1 MLELNRLTTLS
12 GFGGAHHNI
21 SYLYRP
27 TQTEQLHQLF
37 ETAHQHGL
45 TVGLRGAGRSYG
57 DAALN
62 AGQIVLDLQRMNLI
76 LAWDPDKGIIKAQPG
91 VTIQQLWQ
99 YTLEDGWWPAVV
111 PGTMAPTLGG
121 CLAMNVHGKNNY
133 QQGTFGEHILEFT
146 ALLPTGDEVTCS
158 PSQSSDLFYSIIGG
172 LGVLAVVTSITLQLK
187 RIYSGDLWVEAWT
200 APTLEGMIDELESR
214 VDSDDYLVGWL
225 DGLARGK
232 GLGRGQM
239 HAANDLAPDE
249 DSNPHSTLRFEH
261 QNLPDTMMGLVPT
274 SILWRLMA
282 PWMNNPGTLAVNAG
296 KYHASRL
303 LGNHK
308 ILRQPHAAFHFLL
321 DYIPHWIQ
329 SYGSGGLIQYQSFV
343 AADKA
348 AEVFREMLQLTQ
360 RRRLPSYLVVLKRH
374 RPDDFLLTHALDGY
388 SLALDFKVTSRN
400 RERLQTLANDLD
412 EIVLNAGG
420 RFYFAKDSTLTPY
433 QTAQFLG
440 ADTIERFRA
449 LKNRCDPEGLLQTDL
464 YRRLFVDS

>member
-12 GFGGAHHNI
+12 GFGGAHSNI

-27 TQTEQLHQLF
+27 THTEQLHQLF
-37 ETAHQHGL
+37 KSAHQHGL
-45 TVGLRGAGRSYG
+45 SVGLRGSGRSYG

-62 AGQIVLDLQRMNLI
+62 AGQIVLDLQRMNRI
-76 LAWDPDKGIIKAQPG
+76 LAWDPDQGIVVAEAG

-133 QQGTFGEHILEFT
+133 QQGTFGEHVIEFT
-146 ALLPTGDEVTCS
+146 ALLPTGDEITCS
-158 PSQSSDLFYSIIGG
+158 PTQNSELFYSIIGG

-200 APTLEGMIDELESR
+200 APTLEGMIDECETR
-214 VDSDDYLVGWL
+214 KDIDAYVVGWL

-239 HAANDLAPDE
+239 HSANDLSPGE
-249 DSNPHSTLRFEH
+249 DNNPHNTLHLDH

-282 PWMNNPGTLAVNAG
+282 PWMNNPGTRFVNMG
-296 KYHASRL
+296 KYHASRF

-308 ILRQPHAAFHFLL
+308 IIRQPHAAFHFLL
-321 DYIPHWIQ
+321 DYIPHWNQ
-329 SYGSGGLIQYQSFV
+329 SYGSGGLLQYQSFI

-348 AEVFREMLQLTQ
+348 ADAFREMLHLTQ
-360 RRRLPSYLVVLKRH
+360 ARGLPSYLVVLKRH
-374 RPDDFLLTHALDGY
+374 RPDDFLLTHALEGY

-400 RERLQTLANDLD
+400 RERLQILANDLD
-412 EIVLNAGG
+412 IIVLDAGG
-420 RFYFAKDSTLTPY
+420 RFYFAKDSTLTQK

-440 ADTIERFRA
+440 AAVVEEFRA
-449 LKNRCDPEGLLQTDL
+449 LKDRCDPEGLLQTDL
-464 YRRLFVDS
+464 YRRLFTDS